1 MADKGLVLVYEL
13 DGKFEHL
20 LEVIGG
26 VSNLGRHVA
35 HPVNAVDDAVDV
47 PAGRSE
53 RGTVSGRRREL
64 GRTLGSRLQ
73 GLCRQT
79 AGWYHR
85 RSCGRC
91 QSLSSWLSHGQ
102 CGDSRWARG
111 GSA

>member
-26 VSNLGRHVA
+26 MSDLGRHVA

-53 RGTVSGRRREL
+53 RGTVGGRRREL

-79 AGWYHR
+79 A
-85 RSCGRC
+85 SCICRC
-91 QSLSSWLSHGQ
+91 TSWPGQSLNKCSWHVR